1 MAKKKDALPTLSEA
15 QLEILNVIWKRG
27 EATVGEVW
35 SELTERRPI
44 ARNTVQTVIVR
55 LEDKGWLKHR
65 AEGNTFLYRATQP
78 AHAVRR
84 KMTRRLVETLFHGST
99 EGLLLALFEKE
110 SLSPEEAQR
119 MRTLID
125 QATRR
130 QP

>member
-1 MAKKKDALPTLSEA
+1 MAKKDPLPPLSEA
-15 QLEILNVIWKRG
+15 QLEILHVIWKRG
-27 EATVGEVW
+27 EATVGDVW
-35 SELTERRPI
+35 TELSQRRPI
-44 ARNTVQTVIVR
+44 ARNTVQTMIVR

-65 AEGNTFLYRATQP
+65 AEGHTFLYRATQP

-99 EGLLLALFEKE
+99 EGLLLALLEKE
-110 SLSPEEAQR
+110 SLSPEEAER
-119 MRTLID
+119 IRAAID